1 MWVEVWKNR
10 TNYIPNNVN
19 IDICVKYWKIWKLY
33 CFFNIPCICIFWYKI
48 EELGAFSFST
58 ITNNVLFKFKIP
70 PTRKLNP
77 SRGQMWFYLRKV
89 LRLWGLILL
98 MTNPL
103 RNRHWLSAST
113 SLFSQATIK
122 RLFFLFP
129 PFCYHKT
136 FSIFSQQ
143 KFCSITNTFYVWLK
157 ILYYTFFVSSSIIPR
172 LNVLCVLFVFYFI
185 GAYWSHYNN
194 CIPRHSEID
203 QTRRTIVINMIW
215 DMSLLS
221 IKIVKIKWFKNLV
234 NKFLH
239 GMSDSWGL
247 HFVAFPREYN
257 CLNFKFMS
265 EINLTVMFIGDIS
278 ILCRRA
284 WGTFPFCQRWN
295 HEIGNGLPTLSSNCT
310 EFILGAGQTN
320 LLTQLAVFDRA

>member
-143 KFCSITNTFYVWLK
+143 KFCSITNTFYVRFYW
-157 ILYYTFFVSSSIIPR
+157 
-172 LNVLCVLFVFYFI
+172 CVL
-185 GAYWSHYNN
+185 
-194 CIPRHSEID
+194 IPL
-203 QTRRTIVINMIW
+203 Q
-215 DMSLLS
+215 
-221 IKIVKIKWFKNLV
+221 
-234 NKFLH
+234 
-239 GMSDSWGL
+239 
-247 HFVAFPREYN
+247 
-257 CLNFKFMS
+257 
-265 EINLTVMFIGDIS
+265 
-278 ILCRRA
+278 
-284 WGTFPFCQRWN
+284 
-295 HEIGNGLPTLSSNCT
+295 
-310 EFILGAGQTN
+310 
-320 LLTQLAVFDRA
+320 

>member
-1 MWVEVWKNR
+1 MWVEVWKNQ

-113 SLFSQATIK
+113 SPFSQATIK

-143 KFCSITNTFYVWLK
+143 KFCSITNTFYVG
-157 ILYYTFFVSSSIIPR
+157 YYTFFVSAPIIPA
-172 LNVLCVLFVFYFI
+172 LNVLCVLFVSYFI

-194 CIPRHSEID
+194 CIPRQYRDWSDAGHCD
-203 QTRRTIVINMIW
+203 KY

-221 IKIVKIKWFKNLV
+221 IKIGKIKWFKNLV
-234 NKFLH
+234 NNLLH
-239 GMSDSWGL
+239 GYRKEN
-247 HFVAFPREYN
+247 REYS
-257 CLNFKFMS
+257 CLNFKFMA

-284 WGTFPFCQRWN
+284 RGTFPFCQRWN
-295 HEIGNGLPTLSSNCT
+295 HEIENGLPTLSSNCT

-320 LLTQLAVFDRA
+320 LLTQLAVFDWV

>member
-1 MWVEVWKNR
+1 MWVEVWKNQ

-143 KFCSITNTFYVWLK
+143 KFCSITNTFYVWAK
-157 ILYYTFFVSSSIIPR
+157 ILYYTFFVSIIPG
-172 LNVLCVLFVFYFI
+172 LNVLFVSYFI

-194 CIPRHSEID
+194 CIPRQYRDWSDTPGHCD
-203 QTRRTIVINMIW
+203 KY

-221 IKIVKIKWFKNLV
+221 IKIVKIILWFKNFV
-234 NKFLH
+234 NNVLH
-239 GMSDSWGL
+239 GMLDSWGL

-257 CLNFKFMS
+257 CLNFKFMA

-295 HEIGNGLPTLSSNCT
+295 HEIENGLPTLSSNCT

-320 LLTQLAVFDRA
+320 LLTQLAVFDRV

>member
-1 MWVEVWKNR
+1 MWVEVWKNQ

-143 KFCSITNTFYVWLK
+143 KFCSITNTFYVGAK
-157 ILYYTFFVSSSIIPR
+157 ILYYTFFVSIIPG
-172 LNVLCVLFVFYFI
+172 LNVLFVSYFI

-194 CIPRHSEID
+194 CIPRQYRDWSDTPGHCDKYDI
-203 QTRRTIVINMIW
+203 
-215 DMSLLS
+215 SLLS
-221 IKIVKIKWFKNLV
+221 IKIVKIILWFKNFV
-234 NKFLH
+234 NNVLH
-239 GMSDSWGL
+239 GMLDSWGL

-257 CLNFKFMS
+257 CLNFKFMA

-295 HEIGNGLPTLSSNCT
+295 HEIENGLPTLSSNCT

-320 LLTQLAVFDRA
+320 LLTQLAVFDRV